1 MSNYFAQIAARNVA
15 VDQPMAAPAY
25 SPVEKPADD
34 PFDRSAFSAPEVIP
48 PGEGIRPAAT
58 TSSPA
63 SKDVPAIA
71 QPANEHKPAAT
82 TSVAIKPVY
91 LSKYIERNQADSK
104 VTSYKSTTK
113 PQSTPSVVGDG
124 FEHKASPLLPA
135 AIKPPAKTAMEGQAT
150 GDGKM
155 SPVQQ
160 PEIDRESRSD
170 QQPILLQP
178 VEPIKEQHTSS
189 PTAVATKTIAA
200 PVFLQPHAPM
210 GSQESSQKEKPPPS
224 LVIGKITVEIVPAQK
239 PVNKII
245 HQVIKPQPST
255 PSAPRSKSSF
265 GLGQL

>member
-15 VDQPMAAPAY
+15 IDQPMAAPAY
-25 SPVEKPADD
+25 TPVEKPADD
-34 PFDRSAFSAPEVIP
+34 PFDRSAFAATEVIQ
-48 PGEGIRPAAT
+48 PGEDIRPLAT
-58 TSSPA
+58 TSFPA
-63 SKDVPAIA
+63 SKGVPDIA
-71 QPANEHKPAAT
+71 QPANEGKPAAT
-82 TSVAIKPVY
+82 TPVAIKPVY
-91 LSKYIERNQADSK
+91 LSKYIERNQADLK
-104 VTSYKSTTK
+104 DTSYKSTTK
-113 PQSTPSVVGDG
+113 PQSAPPVVGAG

-150 GDGKM
+150 GEGKTGH
-155 SPVQQ
+155 VQQ
-160 PEIDRESRSD
+160 PEIDRESRSH

-178 VEPIKEQHTSS
+178 IEPIKEQHSLS
-189 PTAVATKTIAA
+189 PTAAATKPIAT

-210 GSQESSQKEKPPPS
+210 ESQESPQKEKPPPS

-245 HQVIKPQPST
+245 HQVIKSQPST